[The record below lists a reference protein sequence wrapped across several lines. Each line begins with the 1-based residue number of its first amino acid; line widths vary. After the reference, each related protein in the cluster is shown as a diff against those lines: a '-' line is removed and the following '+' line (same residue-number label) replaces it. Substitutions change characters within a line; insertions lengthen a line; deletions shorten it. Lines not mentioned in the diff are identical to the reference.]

1 MTRAPID
8 TDKVR
13 EDWNFGHGI
22 ELPPAMARGWVEI
35 QMSIIA
41 MCDEIDRLSE
51 RERDL
56 WERESLAMKQRD
68 EAEARVLTLRDRTPY
83 NGHDNPCPECD
94 ASCRTSN
101 LVDACVLHP
110 EDPCADLHAEIA
122 ALREEIDVLD
132 FQLRGVNAGNIE
144 LSAKLDAVRA
154 VCDDAERSYGGSR
167 GMANVEA
174 WVHLGSL
181 RRAMGE
187 TG

>member
-56 WERESLAMKQRD
+56 WERESLAMRQRNA
-68 EAEARVLTLRDRTPY
+68 AESENERLRAKIARLAQDYRDLRSLGVSAHVVATNLDRLL
-83 NGHDNPCPECD
+83 E
-94 ASCRTSN
+94 
-101 LVDACVLHP
+101 VD
-110 EDPCADLHAEIA
+110 
-122 ALREEIDVLD
+122 
-132 FQLRGVNAGNIE
+132 
-144 LSAKLDAVRA
+144 
-154 VCDDAERSYGGSR
+154 DDD
-167 GMANVEA
+167 
-174 WVHLGSL
+174 
-181 RRAMGE
+181 
-187 TG
+187 